1 MFFMAD
7 ACKAITN
14 WIDAS
19 GAFSF
24 ALLVICHESLFSIP
38 ICPGNDLALVLL
50 FCINSCHSL
59 KFSILKFHI
68 VVISYDFHYQ
78 VFVLGCCLI
87 SKVTMIWRVLF
98 LFTILCIFIMNLWF
112 HCFWNHPAISPVWLF
127 GVGDGNKALFGLY
140 LIYKWLHSLDKRFSN
155 MVLCIPNHAN

>member
-1 MFFMAD
+1 VIHNVFMAD

-19 GAFSF
+19 RAFSF
-24 ALLVICHESLFSIP
+24 ALLVICHESLFSIS

-59 KFSILKFHI
+59 KFSILKFHR

-112 HCFWNHPAISPVWLF
+112 HISTAFEITLPSPLYDFLEWVMAI
-127 GVGDGNKALFGLY
+127 KLY
-140 LIYKWLHSLDKRFSN
+140 LAST
-155 MVLCIPNHAN
+155 

>member
-1 MFFMAD
+1 MVD
-7 ACKAITN
+7 AFKAITN

-19 GAFSF
+19 RAFSF

-50 FCINSCHSL
+50 FCINFCHSL

-68 VVISYDFHYQ
+68 VVISCDFHYQ

-87 SKVTMIWRVLF
+87 SKVTVI
-98 LFTILCIFIMNLWF
+98 
-112 HCFWNHPAISPVWLF
+112 
-127 GVGDGNKALFGLY
+127 
-140 LIYKWLHSLDKRFSN
+140 
-155 MVLCIPNHAN
+155 